1 MVQIGQGCGPQPG
14 VSLKRGYCARERKAT
29 VFLGSFGRGT
39 QTYLLIGKIML
50 WTRTYCG
57 RHSARSAWIGE
68 MELARNAGTSAAIS
82 ADRASATIATET
94 ITGSY

>member
-1 MVQIGQGCGPQPG
+1 VVADTSPEFPRNGVTAPGRERPEFSWG
-14 VSLKRGYCARERKAT
+14 VSDERRKHIYYRKNT
-29 VFLGSFGRGT
+29 
-39 QTYLLIGKIML
+39 L
-50 WTRTYCG
+50 WKRTYCG
-57 RHSARSAWIGE
+57 RHSARSAWTGE